1 MERSLDDRAL
11 MEKPEAHA
19 PAKTSRAKRSVAW
32 LQTIA
37 FLLGAILL
45 VYLIRSVG
53 VEPIVAALTRV
64 GFGFFIVVA
73 ANGARHV
80 LRTISMRLAVAP
92 EYRRFSFLQ
101 AFAARLGGESMGFL
115 TFAGPLL
122 GEATKVALLRKRV
135 PLVHGVPALV
145 VDNLLYNLSVVLV
158 IFGGAC
164 LMLFTYSVPPVAR
177 DVLIVIAS
185 FAFLG
190 LIAAAMATRRRVTL
204 LTK

>member
-11 MEKPEAHA
+11 MEKPTAHA
-19 PAKTSRAKRSVAW
+19 PAKTSRARRSVAW

-37 FLLGAILL
+37 FLLGALLL

-64 GFGFFIVVA
+64 GFGFFIVLA

-101 AFAARLGGESMGFL
+101 AFAARLGGES
-115 TFAGPLL
+115 
-122 GEATKVALLRKRV
+122 
-135 PLVHGVPALV
+135 
-145 VDNLLYNLSVVLV
+145 
-158 IFGGAC
+158 
-164 LMLFTYSVPPVAR
+164 
-177 DVLIVIAS
+177 
-185 FAFLG
+185 
-190 LIAAAMATRRRVTL
+190 
-204 LTK
+204 